1 MKNNREKALKK
12 LTMLYVSL
20 DLDYYVLSRLSNSR
34 GGLSKRGGGA
44 KVVKSLIKST
54 ERHDFCQKLINVE
67 EGVNVKKQ

>member
-1 MKNNREKALKK
+1 MF
-12 LTMLYVSL
+12 SL
-20 DLDYYVLSRLSNSR
+20 VSRLSNSR

-67 EGVNVKKQ
+67 EGICVRREAKSEKKTISGTPCLSER

>member
-1 MKNNREKALKK
+1 MF
-12 LTMLYVSL
+12 SL
-20 DLDYYVLSRLSNSR
+20 VSRLSNSR

-67 EGVNVKKQ
+67 EGVNVDRVQKL